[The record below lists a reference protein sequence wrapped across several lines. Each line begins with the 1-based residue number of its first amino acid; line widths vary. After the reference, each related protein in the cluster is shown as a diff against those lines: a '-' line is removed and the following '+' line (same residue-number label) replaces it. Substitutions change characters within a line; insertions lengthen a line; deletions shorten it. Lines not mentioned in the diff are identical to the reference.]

1 VSKTRRSYFVPG
13 RIEFLGKHTDYAG
26 GRSLVCAIER
36 GITLHAAPRG
46 DALVTIRDA
55 GSGERGQ
62 FEISPALSPPT
73 GHWTAYPMTVA
84 RRLARNF
91 PRRWQG
97 ADIEFT
103 SNLPRDAGL
112 SSSSALIVASHLALA
127 DANDLAPF
135 GTLEELAGYLGAV
148 ESGAG
153 FGNLAGDQGV
163 GTTGGSEDH
172 VAILCSRPDQLGQYA
187 FSPVR
192 PERQVALPRECVFVV
207 AVSGVAAPK
216 TGAAREQYNR
226 ASRQAGELL
235 ERWRLKT
242 GRRAASL
249 AQALRSSPGAAG
261 DMRALVAQEPALR
274 DRLEQFLAESEEIVP
289 AAGDALLRGDLG
301 ALGPLVDRS
310 QALAERCLGNQV
322 PETILLARAARD
334 LGAAAA
340 SAFGAGFG
348 GSVWALVGRAASEDF
363 RRRWAKAY
371 RDAFPSRAEQAVFFL
386 TGAGPG
392 MRRL

>member
-1 VSKTRRSYFVPG
+1 
-13 RIEFLGKHTDYAG
+13 
-26 GRSLVCAIER
+26 
-36 GITLHAAPRG
+36 
-46 DALVTIRDA
+46 
-55 GSGERGQ
+55 
-62 FEISPALSPPT
+62 
-73 GHWTAYPMTVA
+73 
-84 RRLARNF
+84 
-91 PRRWQG
+91 
-97 ADIEFT
+97 
-103 SNLPRDAGL
+103 
-112 SSSSALIVASHLALA
+112 
-127 DANDLAPF
+127 
-135 GTLEELAGYLGAV
+135 V
-148 ESGAG
+148 ENGAG

-172 VAILCSRPDQLGQYA
+172 VAILCSRPDELGQYG
-187 FSPVR
+187 FSPVHH
-192 PERQVALPRECVFVV
+192 ERQVLLPRSHQFVV